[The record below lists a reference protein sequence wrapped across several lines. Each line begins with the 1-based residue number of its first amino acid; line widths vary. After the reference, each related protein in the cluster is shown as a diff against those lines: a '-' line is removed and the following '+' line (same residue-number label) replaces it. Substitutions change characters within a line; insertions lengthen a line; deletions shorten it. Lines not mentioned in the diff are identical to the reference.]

1 MLRLLFANN
10 PLPLWIYDLETLRF
24 FGCYDVACQ
33 TYRYTR
39 EEFLTLTIRDI
50 LPQEDVPQL
59 GVSVQTASPGIFTSG
74 IWRHRKRDGSILHV
88 EILSHEILYKG
99 WRTRFVCPIDVTER
113 LRIEDARAR
122 LATALQEREAGLR
135 RVQLMV
141 RLAHV
146 IARSDGTFESWSE
159 SLPQLGG
166 LDALAMALP
175 GRMVRTYHRRSS

>member
-1 MLRLLFANN
+1 M
-10 PLPLWIYDLETLRF
+10 
-24 FGCYDVACQ
+24 
-33 TYRYTR
+33 
-39 EEFLTLTIRDI
+39 
-50 LPQEDVPQL
+50 
-59 GVSVQTASPGIFTSG
+59 
-74 IWRHRKRDGSILHV
+74 
-88 EILSHEILYKG
+88 
-99 WRTRFVCPIDVTER
+99 CPIDVTER

-175 GRMVRTYHRRSS
+175 GRMIRTYHRRSS